1 MSSVAEIADTVGE
14 VVGLMGQRLTA
25 LEDAVREDFR
35 RCKRST
41 SSCQAKCGPVERP
54 FPKTPRWTMKL
65 TPASAAASVI
75 VFI

>member
-25 LEDAVREDFR
+25 LEDAVREDFP

-41 SSCQAKCGPVERP
+41 SSCQAKCGSVERP
-54 FPKTPRWTMKL
+54 FSKTPRWTMKL
-65 TPASAAASVI
+65 TPESTAASVI